1 MKSVRSTIGLKA
13 KNESHPIAISWLN
26 LESSQRCHMFENA
39 PIAPKRGL
47 LVKIYDR
54 YNARAHVLRLR
65 EDAIDY
71 WDNIFDKD

>member
-1 MKSVRSTIGLKA
+1 
-13 KNESHPIAISWLN
+13 
-26 LESSQRCHMFENA
+26 MFENA

-71 WDNIFDKD
+71 